1 MLCGRAKRP
10 ESPVLSGDIAAS
22 LPAPRP
28 LRLSQRSGVFAL
40 AALVAGLS
48 LIPLGFIVVVAVT
61 SGWDEMMRL
70 VFRPRVLDLLIHT
83 IWLEAIT
90 LPVASLL
97 GVGLAWIT
105 ERTMLRGTRWWG
117 ALMVAPL
124 AVPAFVQSYAWNSV
138 FPQLH
143 GLPGAV
149 TISLISYLPFVYL
162 PVAAQLRRLDPALED
177 GAAALGTGPAAIF
190 WRVVLPQLRWPI
202 CAGALLVGLHLL
214 GEYGLFVLMRYDTF
228 ATAIVDQFE
237 SVYNGP
243 AANLLGGVLVLCTA
257 ALIGLETLL
266 RGDRRYARLGAGAAR
281 QPVRHDL
288 GRWRWPAVALLAVV
302 AVLSVGVTLATLLR
316 WLWIGGAAIWRVD
329 QIGAAL
335 GQSIFYAVLAG
346 AITTLLAVPMAW
358 LTVRAPGKLQRG
370 LEAAHLYVGAL
381 PGIIVAL
388 ALVSITVRVALP
400 LYQTAATLIFA
411 YVLMFLP
418 RALTGL
424 RSSMAQAPVELERA
438 AMSLGRSPLVAIWQ
452 TTMRLAAPGVAASMA
467 LVALGVANELTGTLL
482 LAPNGTRTLATKFWA
497 LTGELDYVA
506 AAPYAVL
513 LIVLSLPLTVLLRRQ
528 ADRTLR
534 A

>member
-1 MLCGRAKRP
+1 M
-10 ESPVLSGDIAAS
+10 
-22 LPAPRP
+22 
-28 LRLSQRSGVFAL
+28 
-40 AALVAGLS
+40 
-48 LIPLGFIVVVAVT
+48 
-61 SGWDEMMRL
+61 
-70 VFRPRVLDLLIHT
+70 
-83 IWLEAIT
+83 
-90 LPVASLL
+90 
-97 GVGLAWIT
+97 
-105 ERTMLRGTRWWG
+105 
-117 ALMVAPL
+117 
-124 AVPAFVQSYAWNSV
+124 
-138 FPQLH
+138 
-143 GLPGAV
+143 
-149 TISLISYLPFVYL
+149 
-162 PVAAQLRRLDPALED
+162 
-177 GAAALGTGPAAIF
+177 
-190 WRVVLPQLRWPI
+190 LPQLRWPI

-228 ATAIVDQFE
+228 ATAIVDQFQ

-281 QPVRHDL
+281 QPVRRPL
-288 GRWRWPAVALLAVV
+288 GRWTWPALVLLAVV
-302 AVLSVGVTLATLLR
+302 AVLSVGVTMFTLLR
-316 WLWIGGAAIWRVD
+316 WLWLGGARDLAPRPDRRRRSDSRCSMPLV
-329 QIGAAL
+329 
-335 GQSIFYAVLAG
+335 AG
-346 AITTLLAVPMAW
+346 AITTLLAMPMAW
-358 LTVRAPGKLQRG
+358 LTVRAPGRLQRV

-438 AMSLGRSPLVAIWQ
+438 AMSLGRPPLAAIWQ
-452 TTMRLAAPGVAASMA
+452 TTMRLAAPGAAASMA

-506 AAPYAVL
+506 AAPYAIL
-513 LIVLSLPLTVLLRRQ
+513 MIALSLPLTVLLRRQ